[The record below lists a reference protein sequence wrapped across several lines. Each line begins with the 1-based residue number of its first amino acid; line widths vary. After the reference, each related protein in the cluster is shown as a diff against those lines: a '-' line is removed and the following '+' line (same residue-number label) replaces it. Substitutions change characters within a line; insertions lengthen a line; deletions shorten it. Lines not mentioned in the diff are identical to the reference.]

1 MLRWRALL
9 KNQAQV
15 KQHGVKLYWI
25 KQQLC
30 MTLLPLDLTS
40 PVPLSQAPVWVNALP
55 CRVAAGF
62 PSPAEDHAVKRVDL
76 MEQLIK
82 HPQATFLLRVRGESM
97 KDAGIF
103 DNDVVL
109 VDRAINPRSG
119 QVVVAVVDG
128 EFVCKTLW
136 QRAGRM
142 KLKAANPT
150 FADISPKDGQTVEI
164 WGVVV
169 AAIKQFRT

>member
-1 MLRWRALL
+1 MSLATIHLDQPVAFSL
-9 KNQAQV
+9 
-15 KQHGVKLYWI
+15 I
-25 KQQLC
+25 P
-30 MTLLPLDLTS
+30 TLVSAFPG
-40 PVPLSQAPVWVNALP
+40 
-55 CRVAAGF
+55 RVTAGF
-62 PSPAEDHAVKRVDL
+62 PSPAEDHAAQRIDL
-76 MEQLIK
+76 MAELIK

-109 VDRAINPRSG
+109 VDRAITPRSG
-119 QVVVAVVDG
+119 HVVIAMVDG

-142 KLKAANPT
+142 KLKAANVT
-150 FADISPKDGQTVEI
+150 FPDINPADGQTVEI

-169 AAIKQFRT
+169 ASVKQFRA

>member
-1 MLRWRALL
+1 MHPHPILPSCADGPVAL
-9 KNQAQV
+9 
-15 KQHGVKLYWI
+15 
-25 KQQLC
+25 
-30 MTLLPLDLTS
+30 TLSSDRVS
-40 PVPLSQAPVWVNALP
+40 ALP
-55 CRVAAGF
+55 CWVAAGF
-62 PSPAEDHAVKRVDL
+62 PSPAEDHAVQRLDL
-76 MEQLIK
+76 MAQLIK

-109 VDRAINPRSG
+109 VDRAITPRSG
-119 QVVVAVVDG
+119 HIVIAMLDG

-136 QRAGRM
+136 QRAGRI
-142 KLKAANPT
+142 KLKAANATYP
-150 FADISPKDGQTVEI
+150 DILPAEGQTVEI